1 MANKQVDFPDIQEF
15 LKITRNYVRQLKIV
29 KKNRVK
35 DEYTQQVINN
45 SIKTVIQESQK
56 YI

>member
-45 SIKTVIQESQK
+45 SIKAVIQESQK

>member
-45 SIKTVIQESQK
+45 SIKAVIQESQK
-56 YI
+56 YS

>member
-1 MANKQVDFPDIQEF
+1 MTNKQVDFPDIQEF

-45 SIKTVIQESQK
+45 SIKAVIQESQK

>member
-1 MANKQVDFPDIQEF
+1 MTNKQVDFPDIQEF

-29 KKNRVK
+29 KKNRIK
-35 DEYTQQVINN
+35 DDYTQQVINN
-45 SIKTVIQESQK
+45 SIKAVIQESQK